1 MESCKLLIKFMR
13 GKLLKYI
20 ASIMCVGLNIA
31 FTMLVPIVISITI
44 DSIIGNKPIDA
55 PVIIMKGIEYIGGK
69 SVMVKNIWICSLAIV
84 LITIFRGIFI
94 YLGGKWSAE
103 ASESTA
109 KNMRDELYKHLQLLS
124 YDYHVKSETGDLI
137 QRCTSDIET
146 VKKFLTT
153 QLVEIGYAVFMLT
166 GVLTV
171 MLSLNIKLT
180 LVAMTVVPIIF
191 IFSIVFF
198 NVVKRT
204 FKVADEAEGKLSN
217 VLQENLTAM
226 RVVRAFGRQSYEI
239 DKFDKS
245 NKLFKDLTYKL
256 MRQLAWYWSL
266 SDFICL
272 LQIAFVLIIGSY
284 LSAKGDIT
292 LGTLVVFITYE
303 GLLLWPVRQMGRIL
317 SDMGKTIVATSR
329 IKEILDESTEY
340 EEVEQLK
347 PEILGNIEFKNV
359 TFQYDEGK
367 EALKDISFKVE
378 KGQTIAILG
387 PTGSGKTSLVNLLG
401 RLYDYKKGSIKI
413 DGVELKNIDKKWVR
427 SHIGVVL
434 QEPFLY
440 GKTIKANIGIAKENV
455 EDKEI
460 FNAAKDTSIH
470 DVIMEF
476 KNGYD
481 TLVGERGVTLS
492 GGQKQ
497 RSAIARIL
505 INNYP
510 ILAFDDSL
518 SAVDTE
524 TDAQIRKALKERNGD
539 TTTFII
545 SHRIGTIAEADLIL
559 VLEQGKLTQIGK
571 HEELLNEHGLYKRI
585 WDMQNSLEEKLG

>member
-20 ASIMCVGLNIA
+20 ASIICVGLNIA

-55 PVIIMKGIEYIGGK
+55 PMIIMKGIEYIGGK
-69 SVMVKNIWICSLAIV
+69 SVMAKNIWICSLAIV
-84 LITIFRGIFI
+84 LITIFRGISI

-124 YDYHVKSETGDLI
+124 YDYHIKSETGDLI

-180 LVAMTVVPIIF
+180 LVAMAVVPIIF
-191 IFSIVFF
+191 IFSIIFF

-284 LSAKGDIT
+284 LSAKGEIT

-329 IKEILDESTEY
+329 IKEILDENTEY
-340 EEVEQLK
+340 EKIEQLK

-367 EALKDISFKVE
+367 EALKDISFTVG

-401 RLYDYKKGSIKI
+401 RLYDYQKGSIKI

-427 SHIGVVL
+427 SHIGIVL

-455 EDKEI
+455 EDEEI
-460 FNAAKDTSIH
+460 FNVAKDTSIH
-470 DVIMEF
+470 DVIMGF

-524 TDAQIRKALKERNGD
+524 TDAHIRKALKERNGD